1 MTIKCRTAAFV
12 AALAIAAPVA
22 AAQPVVIDVPTREGV
37 TNRILY
43 LSPPQPKAT
52 LLLFAGG
59 HGGLQLTSAGTMK
72 WGSGNFLV
80 RTRQMFVDQG
90 VAVAVVDAPSDRQ
103 SEPFLGGFRQTRAHA
118 ADVKALIA
126 WARTKAKV
134 PVWLVGTSR
143 GTQSAAYLAIELQG
157 AEGPDG
163 IALTSTIFTDPRG
176 RPVPEMALE
185 RIRVPVIVV
194 HHEQDGCFACP
205 FSGVPLVMDRLT
217 HAPRKELIAIKGG
230 TTRGDPCEPFSHH
243 GFLGQEAEVV
253 GKLVATILAR

>member
-1 MTIKCRTAAFV
+1 MTIRIMTAALV
-12 AALAIAAPVA
+12 AALAIATEGGAAP
-22 AAQPVVIDVPTREGV
+22 PVVVDVPTREGV
-37 TNRILY
+37 TNRVLY
-43 LSPPQPKAT
+43 LSPAQPKAT

-103 SEPFLGGFRQTRAHA
+103 SEPFLGGFRQTAGHA
-118 ADVKALIA
+118 ADAKALIA
-126 WARTKAKV
+126 WARTKSKA

-143 GTQSAAYLAIELQG
+143 GTQSAAYLATVLQG

-163 IALTSTIFTDPRG
+163 VVLTSTIFTDPRG
-176 RPVPEMALE
+176 RTVPDMPLE

-205 FSGVPLVMDRLT
+205 FSGTPLLMERIAN
-217 HAPRKELIAIKGG
+217 APRKELLAIKGG

-243 GFLGQEAEVV
+243 GFLGQEAEVI
-253 GKLVATILAR
+253 GKIVAGIVAR